1 MYEFNLVLLLLQQMC
16 VFLVIAWLMSK
27 TRLFIP
33 LMQVTVRL
41 PHKFLCYVVFSI
53 FCIMGTWFGLHI
65 EDSIANT
72 RAIGAVMGGL
82 LGGPVVGG
90 LVGLTGGLHRYSMGG
105 MTALSCMIS
114 TIVEGLLG
122 GLVHSYMIK
131 RGRPDKVFSPLTAG
145 AITFVAEMAQMAI
158 ILLIARPFD
167 DALHLVSSIAA
178 PMMVTNTVGAAL
190 FMRILLDKRAMFEK
204 YTSAFSATA
213 LKVAASTEGILRQ
226 GFNEENSMKV
236 AQVLYKELDIGAVAI
251 TDREKLLAFTGTGD
265 DHHLPGKPISSAY
278 TLRAIETGEVVY
290 ADGNEVPYRC
300 SLHPQCK
307 LGSTLVIPLR
317 GENQRVMGTIKL
329 YEAKNRLFSSI
340 NRTLGE
346 GIAQLLSAQILAGQY
361 ERQKALLTQ
370 SEIKLLHAQVNP
382 YFLFNALNTLKAVI
396 RRDSDQAAQLVQ
408 FLSTFF
414 RKNLKRPSEIVT
426 LADEIEHV
434 NAYLQIE
441 KARFQSRL
449 QVSLSVPD
457 ELAYQH
463 LPAFTLQ
470 PIVENAIKHGTSQL
484 LGTGEIMISASRF
497 NHHLV
502 LDIEDNAGLYEASA
516 SGGLGMSLVD
526 KRLRAHFGDDCGITV
541 ACEPDRYTRITLRL
555 PLEENAC

>member
-131 RGRPDKVFSPLTAG
+131 RGRPDKVFSPFTAG

-178 PMMVTNTVGAAL
+178 PMMVTNTVYAHSARQTRHVRKIHLGIFCHRLKSCGVDGRDPAAGIQRGEQYEGGA
-190 FMRILLDKRAMFEK
+190 
-204 YTSAFSATA
+204 
-213 LKVAASTEGILRQ
+213 
-226 GFNEENSMKV
+226 
-236 AQVLYKELDIGAVAI
+236 GAV
-251 TDREKLLAFTGTGD
+251 
-265 DHHLPGKPISSAY
+265 
-278 TLRAIETGEVVY
+278 
-290 ADGNEVPYRC
+290 
-300 SLHPQCK
+300 
-307 LGSTLVIPLR
+307 
-317 GENQRVMGTIKL
+317 
-329 YEAKNRLFSSI
+329 
-340 NRTLGE
+340 
-346 GIAQLLSAQILAGQY
+346 
-361 ERQKALLTQ
+361 
-370 SEIKLLHAQVNP
+370 
-382 YFLFNALNTLKAVI
+382 
-396 RRDSDQAAQLVQ
+396 
-408 FLSTFF
+408 
-414 RKNLKRPSEIVT
+414 
-426 LADEIEHV
+426 
-434 NAYLQIE
+434 
-441 KARFQSRL
+441 
-449 QVSLSVPD
+449 
-457 ELAYQH
+457 
-463 LPAFTLQ
+463 
-470 PIVENAIKHGTSQL
+470 
-484 LGTGEIMISASRF
+484 
-497 NHHLV
+497 
-502 LDIEDNAGLYEASA
+502 
-516 SGGLGMSLVD
+516 
-526 KRLRAHFGDDCGITV
+526 
-541 ACEPDRYTRITLRL
+541 
-555 PLEENAC
+555 

>member
-1 MYEFNLVLLLLQQMC
+1 MRVSCHRTVDEQNAPVHSADAGHRPSAAQ
-16 VFLVIAWLMSK
+16 
-27 TRLFIP
+27 IP
-33 LMQVTVRL
+33 LLRR
-41 PHKFLCYVVFSI
+41 I
-53 FCIMGTWFGLHI
+53 FHILHYGDWFGLHI
-65 EDSIANT
+65 EDSIVNT

-265 DHHLPGKPISSAY
+265 DHHLRGKPISSAY

-329 YEAKNRLFSSI
+329 YEAK
-340 NRTLGE
+340 
-346 GIAQLLSAQILAGQY
+346 IACSAPSTARWGGYRPAAFGANLAGQY
-361 ERQKALLTQ
+361 ERQK
-370 SEIKLLHAQVNP
+370 
-382 YFLFNALNTLKAVI
+382 
-396 RRDSDQAAQLVQ
+396 R
-408 FLSTFF
+408 
-414 RKNLKRPSEIVT
+414 
-426 LADEIEHV
+426 
-434 NAYLQIE
+434 
-441 KARFQSRL
+441 
-449 QVSLSVPD
+449 
-457 ELAYQH
+457 
-463 LPAFTLQ
+463 
-470 PIVENAIKHGTSQL
+470 
-484 LGTGEIMISASRF
+484 
-497 NHHLV
+497 
-502 LDIEDNAGLYEASA
+502 
-516 SGGLGMSLVD
+516 
-526 KRLRAHFGDDCGITV
+526 C
-541 ACEPDRYTRITLRL
+541 
-555 PLEENAC
+555 